1 MLADFFPKSGK
12 KVNPRWRGDIA
23 AGTLR
28 LTPDRD
34 CFLVI
39 AGVAWTEEE
48 HKNFLVGL
56 QKLGKGDWRGIS
68 RHFVTSRTPT
78 QVALH
83 AQKYFIRQTNVS
95 KRKRRSSLF
104 DIVAEPDD
112 NSERQADGHRT
123 MPNGSNGSTH
133 KMGVHK
139 TATTGVHKKT
149 HQEGMYVAK
158 RELANAMTSGTAQ
171 HYQNGSALTQSLSNL
186 ADMASRE
193 AHYVA
198 SQHKAHTHAGASWV
212 NNGTKVQNKKNDAEG
227 AAAIEIEEDVHNSF
241 PLMYNF
247 GGQFGVPISQSSM
260 VDAYNQAM
268 VQYFAHLQAFNPQQ
282 GTGGAHHMNQFTQM
296 NQMAWMAQ
304 QNLAYQMAARNYV
317 ANAQRSAQ
325 SMTFCRPTAIYATN
339 ATQEKCAQQDVAS
352 RAS

>member
-1 MLADFFPKSGK
+1 M
-12 KVNPRWRGDIA
+12 
-23 AGTLR
+23 
-28 LTPDRD
+28 
-34 CFLVI
+34 
-39 AGVAWTEEE
+39 AWTEEE

-78 QVALH
+78 QVASH

-104 DIVAEPDD
+104 DIVAEPDE
-112 NSERQADGHRT
+112 NGEARANGHKT
-123 MPNGSNGSTH
+123 MPSSNGAN
-133 KMGVHK
+133 GVAHK
-139 TATTGVHKKT
+139 TGARSTNGVHKKT
-149 HQEGMYVAK
+149 HQGGMYIPT
-158 RELANAMTSGTAQ
+158 REFANASTSGAAQ
-171 HYQNGSALTQSLSNL
+171 HYQNGSALTQSLSHL

-198 SQHKAHTHAGASWV
+198 SQHIAHTHAGASWA
-212 NNGTKVQNKKNDAEG
+212 NNGMKTQNKKQDVEG
-227 AAAIEIEEDVHNSF
+227 SGAVKIEEEAHHTF

-247 GGQFGVPISQSSM
+247 GGQFGVPMSQVPM

-268 VQYFAHLQAFNPQQ
+268 AQYIAQLQAFNPQQ
-282 GTGGAHHMNQFTQM
+282 GTDGVHHINHLTQM

-317 ANAQRSAQ
+317 ANAQRGAQ
-325 SMTFCRPTAIYATN
+325 GMNFCRPTAIYATN
-339 ATQEKCAQQDVAS
+339 TTQEKCSQQDIAS